1 MGKPAEHVTLDEDV
15 ENDLRKLADRSG
27 RPLDEL
33 ANAALR
39 DYVRYENQVGESVQR
54 GIADLDAGRT
64 RTTEEVL
71 SYLQGQRRARSGE
84 RRLFGRTRRSSR

>member
-1 MGKPAEHVTLDEDV
+1 MSKPAEHVTLDEDV
-15 ENDLRKLADRSG
+15 ESDLRKLADRSG

-71 SYLQGQRRARSGE
+71 SYLQEQRRV
-84 RRLFGRTRRSSR
+84 RTGG

>member
-1 MGKPAEHVTLDEDV
+1 MSKPAEHVTLDEDV
-15 ENDLRKLADRSG
+15 ESELRKLAERSG
-27 RPLDEL
+27 RPLDVL

-54 GIADLDAGRT
+54 GIADLDAGHT

-71 SYLQGQRRARSGE
+71 SYLQEQRLARSRG
-84 RRLFGRTRRSSR
+84 